1 MDAATQPS
9 DYLAAGPLIQA
20 RIRDLVRDIQRVDEL
35 ADLLDQLNADSGLH
49 NLTSGR
55 MPAVFV
61 GYDGDLP
68 GDVAGDGAGHVRR
81 QSWLVVLAVANARRQ
96 DAGTGV
102 LRSAGPLLTRLIR
115 ALSGYAPEGF
125 LPLIP
130 QPAPKPGY
138 RDGVGF
144 FPLMFSTAVAIEGM
158 DDDED

>member
-35 ADLLDQLNADSGLH
+35 ADLLDQLNAENGLG
-49 NLTSGR
+49 NLTSGK
-55 MPAVFV
+55 MPAAFV
-61 GYDGDLP
+61 GYDGDAP
-68 GDVAGDGAGHVRR
+68 GDVAGDGIGHVRQ
-81 QSWLVVLAVANARRQ
+81 QSWMVVLAVASARRQ
-96 DAGTGV
+96 DTGAGV
-102 LRSAGPLLTRLIR
+102 LRSAGPLLTQLIR

-130 QPAPKPGY
+130 QPAPRPGY

-144 FPLMFSTAVAIEGM
+144 FPLSFSTAVAIEGV